1 MRISKF
7 YKRIIGIIIF
17 VWLIAGVSIIS
28 MTNAVAIEEMEKD
41 NIYSQMRLFSEV
53 YSRLMEFYVT
63 EIPPD
68 TLIDA
73 AIEAMIEKLDPH
85 TIYFDEEE
93 FREFQSDTKGEFSG
107 LGISISKRDGYIT
120 VVSPIEGTPA
130 YRMGILAGDRIV
142 EVNGEDI
149 KGISTNESIKKMRGK
164 RGTSVLITIERP
176 GVTDLLDFNIVRDI
190 IKVKSIP
197 YAFKFDNGVGYIRIR
212 QFNETTTSELVE
224 AIDKLEK
231 ENITGL
237 IVDLRFNPG
246 GLLSEAVSTVNEFI
260 GKKKLVV
267 FTQGRFDR
275 SNAEY
280 QTKNDSEPPNYP
292 VVCLINEAS
301 ASAAEIFAGSLQ
313 DWDKGLIVGKTSF
326 GKGSVQQLL
335 PVSKG
340 GIKVTTAKYY
350 IKSGRCINKDINDKL
365 LRGIEVSDEEKEKI
379 DEENHIKKF
388 FTQNGREV
396 YGGGGIVPDIEF
408 ENAPLTELGVKL
420 KQKNAFFNFSV
431 EYYSK
436 YENEIDED
444 FKVDDDIRAAFF
456 EYLDNDSLSYS
467 KTSLDSILPWI
478 DINLESNIIGKKFG
492 EIPSYKIA
500 LKIDA
505 QLQSTI
511 ELFDKFSSLTE
522 MFSYAESLKKE
533 NLTKNEKHTN

>member
-444 FKVDDDIRAAFF
+444 FKVDDNIRAAFF